1 MTCLRY
7 VTFVVAGG
15 QDDRAA
21 GEFADSNLIVDP
33 EVICRLECPFMDAP
47 VPSLVREATDRA
59 RRAGFSL
66 SCDPEVGRLLAVL
79 AARLPAGARVLE
91 LGTGTGV
98 GTAWIASALLPQ
110 AGVTVITVEKDPGTA
125 ALAAQG
131 DWPGFVELRCA
142 DALAVLGEA
151 GRFDLIFADA
161 QGGKWE
167 GLDRTI
173 AALAPRGMLI
183 VDDMTATPQWDAEQ
197 RAQQRHVRQVLLT
210 SPLLT
215 SVELRHGSGVI
226 LSTRQA

>member
-1 MTCLRY
+1 
-7 VTFVVAGG
+7 VPFV
-15 QDDRAA
+15 DT
-21 GEFADSNLIVDP
+21 
-33 EVICRLECPFMDAP
+33 P

-79 AARLPAGARVLE
+79 AARMPAGARVLE

-98 GTAWIASALLPQ
+98 GTAWIASALPPR

-173 AALAPRGMLI
+173 AALAPHGMLV
-183 VDDMTATPQWDAEQ
+183 VDDMTATPQWDTEQ
-197 RAQQRHVRQVLLT
+197 RAKQQHVRQVLLT